1 MFSPAL
7 HLTRGAN
14 SFTVLS
20 CGFIQVHTPSLATIK
35 TWQRWQTRLD
45 DPCDAPGPA
54 ARPCLQKAVPLLSS
68 SQTLRGWRNN
78 LQETS
83 RSLVVISLFFQFFT
97 EHDWPSVIYWIIV
110 TYCYPLLTFVV
121 AIWYRKLPVVGPA
134 ALRES
139 WRCHI
144 RGGHPNPPSFV
155 SHSDLQG
162 LQIGDGQMIWLISW
176 FWSKG
181 QCHFWKTVPISI

>member
-1 MFSPAL
+1 MVPQVFSFDPIQQYPDMNKVNCHNVIIKYNQSCQVALKMFSPAL
-7 HLTRGAN
+7 HLTRRAN

-78 LQETS
+78 LKKKSS

-97 EHDWPSVIYWIIV
+97 EHDWPIVIYWI
-110 TYCYPLLTFVV
+110 YCYLLLPIVDICCCNLIPQIAVV
-121 AIWYRKLPVVGPA
+121 M
-134 ALRES
+134 
-139 WRCHI
+139 
-144 RGGHPNPPSFV
+144 
-155 SHSDLQG
+155 Q
-162 LQIGDGQMIWLISW
+162 
-176 FWSKG
+176 
-181 QCHFWKTVPISI
+181 